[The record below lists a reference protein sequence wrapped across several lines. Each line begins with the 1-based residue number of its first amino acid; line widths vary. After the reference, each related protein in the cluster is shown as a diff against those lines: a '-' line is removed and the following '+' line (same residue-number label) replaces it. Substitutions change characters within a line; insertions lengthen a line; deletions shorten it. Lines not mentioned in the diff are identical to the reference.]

1 MYSIHTRDDLEK
13 LKKLQET
20 KCLIFKERLKEKLG
34 KQDFHYDLEEV
45 FEPVTTKQ
53 VEATENQKQLS
64 EKQIQALHD
73 STRAASQTVQ
83 AIKNQT
89 QAIRESSNALNKNL
103 QKSIKE
109 GIQEYDE
116 ITNRNNQLLTSLVTS
131 NQVDSSIVK
140 TVSNLLSDK
149 NKSQFSIEPVMGYPR
164 SSANLF
170 TINPHNPQQVLIKG
184 STMTFENGNS
194 YNLNDSDLQYFITNT
209 QFDKPINDWDA
220 IYNFLNDMKY
230 DLNYGDKK
238 SIRYQLIKELQDYM
252 QGLAGSS
259 ATAPAHEATQGYTQ
273 GLAQDYTQ
281 AHDLHGQSQGFTG
294 SSATAPAQDYTQGF
308 AGSSATAPTQG
319 YTGSGLQ
326 GCAQGYTRSS
336 THSPAQQY
344 IFLPSDPDEL
354 VDKLKLLYFEKVGG
368 NDSFLINEEI
378 IAIIDKLLEYE
389 CISPSQ
395 HQNMQSYAR
404 ATHEAT

>member
-1 MYSIHTRDDLEK
+1 M
-13 LKKLQET
+13 
-20 KCLIFKERLKEKLG
+20 
-34 KQDFHYDLEEV
+34 
-45 FEPVTTKQ
+45 
-53 VEATENQKQLS
+53 EATENQKQLS

-73 STRAASQTVQ
+73 STRAASQTTVQ

-116 ITNRNNQLLTSLVTS
+116 ITNRNNQRLTSLVTS

-140 TVSNLLSDK
+140 TVSNLLNDK
-149 NKSQFSIEPVMGYPR
+149 NKSQFSLEPVMDNPRDSFR

-194 YNLNDSDLQYFITNT
+194 YDLSNPDLQYFITNT
-209 QFDKPINDWDA
+209 QFDKPINNWGP

-238 SIRYQLIKELQDYM
+238 SIRYQFIEELYSRYQ
-252 QGLAGSS
+252 L
-259 ATAPAHEATQGYTQ
+259 QGYTQ
-273 GLAQDYTQ
+273 GFTQ
-281 AHDLHGQSQGFTG
+281 GQSQSYTQGFTG
-294 SSATAPAQDYTQGF
+294 S
-308 AGSSATAPTQG
+308 
-319 YTGSGLQ
+319 GLRSYAN
-326 GCAQGYTRSS
+326 GEYSRSS
-336 THSPAQQY
+336 TQQY

-354 VDKLKLLYFEKVGG
+354 VDQLKLLYFEKFGG
-368 NDSFLINEEI
+368 NDSFLINEQI

-395 HQNMQSYAR
+395 HQNIRSNLIS
-404 ATHEAT
+404 

>member
-20 KCLIFKERLKEKLG
+20 KSLIFKERLKEKLG

-53 VEATENQKQLS
+53 VEAN

-73 STRAASQTVQ
+73 STRAIASAATAASQTTVQ

-149 NKSQFSIEPVMGYPR
+149 NKSQFSLEPIIQDYP
-164 SSANLF
+164 NIF

-184 STMTFENGNS
+184 STITFENGNS
-194 YNLNDSDLQYFITNT
+194 YNLNDPDLQYFITDT
-209 QFDKPINDWDA
+209 QFDKPINNWGS

-238 SIRYQLIKELQDYM
+238 SIRYQFIKELYSRYQL
-252 QGLAGSS
+252 QGF
-259 ATAPAHEATQGYTQ
+259 TQGYTQ
-273 GLAQDYTQ
+273 GYA
-281 AHDLHGQSQGFTG
+281 G
-294 SSATAPAQDYTQGF
+294 SSAQDFAQGPAQDYTQGF
-308 AGSSATAPTQG
+308 AQAHDLQGFTQGSAQGYAGSSAQDFAQGHTQG
-319 YTGSGLQ
+319 STGSGLRKLSRSYAN
-326 GCAQGYTRSS
+326 GESS
-336 THSPAQQY
+336 TQQY

-354 VDKLKLLYFEKVGG
+354 VDQLKLLYFEKVGG
-368 NDSFLINEEI
+368 NDSFLINEQI
-378 IAIIDKLLEYE
+378 IAIIDRLLEYE

-404 ATHEAT
+404 SNLIS

>member
-20 KCLIFKERLKEKLG
+20 KSLIFKERLKEKLG

-53 VEATENQKQLS
+53 VEAN

-73 STRAASQTVQ
+73 STREASRAASQTVQ

-89 QAIRESSNALNKNL
+89 QSIRESSNDLNKNL

-109 GIQEYDE
+109 GIQEFDE

-140 TVSNLLSDK
+140 TVSNLLNDK
-149 NKSQFSIEPVMGYPR
+149 NKSQFSLEPITQSFATANAQGYP
-164 SSANLF
+164 NLF

-184 STMTFENGNS
+184 STITFENGNS
-194 YNLNDSDLQYFITNT
+194 YNLNDPDLQYFITNT
-209 QFDKPINDWDA
+209 QFDKQINNWGS

-238 SIRYQLIKELQDYM
+238 SNRYQLIKELQDYM
-252 QGLAGSS
+252 QGF
-259 ATAPAHEATQGYTQ
+259 TQGY
-273 GLAQDYTQ
+273 A
-281 AHDLHGQSQGFTG
+281 G

-308 AGSSATAPTQG
+308 
-319 YTGSGLQ
+319 TGSGLRSY
-326 GCAQGYTRSS
+326 ARSS

-354 VDKLKLLYFEKVGG
+354 KDKLKLLYFEKVGG

-395 HQNMQSYAR
+395 HQNIQSNLIS
-404 ATHEAT
+404 

>member
-20 KCLIFKERLKEKLG
+20 KSSLKAERLKEKLG

-73 STRAASQTVQ
+73 STRAASQTTVQ

-89 QAIRESSNALNKNL
+89 QAIRESSNALSKNL

-140 TVSNLLSDK
+140 TVSNLLNDK
-149 NKSQFSIEPVMGYPR
+149 NKSQFSLEPITQDNP
-164 SSANLF
+164 NLF

-184 STMTFENGNS
+184 STMIFENGNS
-194 YNLNDSDLQYFITNT
+194 YDLSNPDLQYFITNT
-209 QFDKPINDWDA
+209 QFDKPINNWGP

-230 DLNYGDKK
+230 DLNYGDKNQSDINLLK
-238 SIRYQLIKELQDYM
+238 NYT
-252 QGLAGSS
+252 LAINCR
-259 ATAPAHEATQGYTQ
+259 ATRKANHRAIHAKLRRASQEVDCEATQM
-273 GLAQDYTQ
+273 AK
-281 AHDLHGQSQGFTG
+281 AI
-294 SSATAPAQDYTQGF
+294 A
-308 AGSSATAPTQG
+308 
-319 YTGSGLQ
+319 
-326 GCAQGYTRSS
+326 
-336 THSPAQQY
+336 
-344 IFLPSDPDEL
+344 
-354 VDKLKLLYFEKVGG
+354 KLREV
-368 NDSFLINEEI
+368 
-378 IAIIDKLLEYE
+378 
-389 CISPSQ
+389 P
-395 HQNMQSYAR
+395 
-404 ATHEAT
+404 HEAPHNSTFSSHLTQTN